1 MTVMMNTAQAKLYDA
16 AMRIFAE
23 RGSTQVN
30 VSELAQ
36 AAGVARGTV
45 YNNLK
50 APEALFEEVAANL
63 ANEMHR
69 RTSASFAGIEDPA
82 ARLAVGIR
90 LFVRRA
96 HEEPHWGRFIV
107 RFAYTNLALQ
117 GMFAGPPASD
127 LQAGMA
133 NSRYDLETGKLPSAL
148 GAIAGITL
156 SAMLLVLE
164 GHKTWREAGS
174 EAAEFVLKGLGL
186 PATESATLA
195 TLELPPLA
203 R

>member
-1 MTVMMNTAQAKLYDA
+1 
-16 AMRIFAE
+16 MRIFAE
-23 RGSTQVN
+23 RGATQLN

-50 APEALFEEVAANL
+50 APETLFEEVAANL
-63 ANEMHR
+63 ADEMHR
-69 RTSASFAGIEDPA
+69 RISASSAGIDDPA
-82 ARLAVGIR
+82 ARLSVGLR

-107 RFAYTNLALQ
+107 RFAYSNMALQ
-117 GMFAGPPASD
+117 GVWAGPPAMD
-127 LQAGMA
+127 LQHGVATG
-133 NSRYDLETGKLPSAL
+133 RYAFEPGKFVSLLAVIGGSC
-148 GAIAGITL
+148 L
-156 SAMLLVLE
+156 SAMFLVLE

-174 EAAEFVLKGLGL
+174 DAVEFALRGLGL
-186 PATESATLA
+186 SPEEAAAIANT
-195 TLELPPLA
+195 ELPPLS